1 MDGLGRAVGDGI
13 TGLIAGAFDVIGGTL
28 RGMVD
33 AGNRALP
40 GGLFFVVVFA
50 VVAVVGWNLVR
61 RMTTARSAVSGAA
74 TTIHRDRACGRG
86 HDVPTGRTG

>member
-13 TGLIAGAFDVIGGTL
+13 TGLVAGAFDVIGGTL

-40 GGLFFVVVFA
+40 GGFFIAVVF
-50 VVAVVGWNLVR
+50 VIVLFVGWNLAKR
-61 RMTTARSAVSGAA
+61 
-74 TTIHRDRACGRG
+74 
-86 HDVPTGRTG
+86 